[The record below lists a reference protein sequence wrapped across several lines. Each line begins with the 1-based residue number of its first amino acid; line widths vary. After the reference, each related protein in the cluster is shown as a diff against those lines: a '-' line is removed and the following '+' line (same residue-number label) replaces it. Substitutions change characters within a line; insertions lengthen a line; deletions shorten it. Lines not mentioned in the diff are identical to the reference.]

1 MSYRGKHDSGLHNCT
16 ISSYYVQAARTE
28 SQYNRHFGSN
38 SFLFTPFKTCDIYKC
53 LLLKCIFKLIHKQ
66 LPHYF
71 KQFTFTFRNQQH
83 NYATRTCHN
92 VSIPNVIHEFAKR
105 SIRFI
110 APSAYNSTLSALNTK
125 MDNLLS
131 NQAAFESKLEA
142 IERRVTSNTTVTT
155 ELSSATEFNANTIKD
170 QQTVIDSLQKSLA
183 ALAQDNVS
191 MSSSLNTLNAKSS
204 RSERHSRSFNVR
216 FLGVPEQDGENC
228 MKLAEKLLFDK
239 FHVGGSPIENAHRTG
254 KAVQGHPRQVIAL
267 FYSRVTRMDV
277 LRTARAKLSATKI
290 RIVDDLTQEDLREK
304 NRVRPFMDEL
314 YKLQQ
319 RPSFRNGRLYA
330 DGKEVALYVINAFLN
345 HSGPV

>member
-1 MSYRGKHDSGLHNCT
+1 MGRRRTTSKMPVDVPVTDMPADS
-16 ISSYYVQAARTE
+16 S
-28 SQYNRHFGSN
+28 
-38 SFLFTPFKTCDIYKC
+38 
-53 LLLKCIFKLIHKQ
+53 
-66 LPHYF
+66 
-71 KQFTFTFRNQQH
+71 
-83 NYATRTCHN
+83 
-92 VSIPNVIHEFAKR
+92 
-105 SIRFI
+105 
-110 APSAYNSTLSALNTK
+110 PSATDHDFVSFVRSTLSALNTK

-142 IERRVTSNTTVTT
+142 IERRVTINTTVTT
-155 ELSSATEFNANTIKD
+155 ELSRATEFNANTIKD

-191 MSSSLNTLNAKSS
+191 MSSSLNTLNAKIS
-204 RSERHSRSFNVR
+204 RSERHSRNFNVR
-216 FLGVPEQDGENC
+216 FLVVPEQDGENC
-228 MKLAEKLLFDK
+228 VKLAEKLLLDK

-254 KAVQGHPRQVIAL
+254 KAVQGHPRHVIAR

-277 LRTARAKLSATKI
+277 RRTARAKLSATKI

-314 YKLQQ
+314 YKQQQ

-330 DGKEVALYVINAFLN
+330 DGKEVALDVINAFLN